1 MSYLPADLRDRLL
14 EADNRHCVY
23 CHTREA
29 NTGQP
34 MTVDH
39 IMPQAQGGQTVFDNL
54 CFACRR
60 CNEFKGSATRAQ
72 DPLTGE
78 IVALFHPRQQ
88 SWADHFQWDETGALL
103 IGLTDTGR
111 ATIVALN
118 MNHPVMVDV
127 RRRWVSVG
135 WHPPT
140 DLAEKLRCQPSLC
153 PRCPTPQPDRPK

>member
-1 MSYLPADLRDRLL
+1 MSYLSTDLRVRLL
-14 EADNRHCVY
+14 EADNRHCAY
-23 CHTREA
+23 CYTTEV

-39 IMPQAQGGQTVFDNL
+39 VEPQTQGGETTFENL

-60 CNEFKGSATRAQ
+60 CNEFKGSAASAQ

-78 IVALFHPRQQ
+78 TVALFHPRRQT
-88 SWADHFQWDETGALL
+88 WVDHFRWDESGALL
-103 IGLTDTGR
+103 IGLTAVGR

-118 MNHPVMVDV
+118 MNNSVIVDA

-140 DLAEKLRCQPSLC
+140 LSN
-153 PRCPTPQPDRPK
+153 

>member
-1 MSYLPADLRDRLL
+1 MSKYTLPAELREQLL
-14 EADNRHCVY
+14 AADDQRCAY
-23 CHTREA
+23 CHTTEA

-39 IMPQAQGGQTVFDNL
+39 IVPQAQGGPTAFHNL

-60 CNEFKGSATRAQ
+60 CNEFKGSAITTR

-78 IVALFHPRQQ
+78 MVPLFHARTQI
-88 SWADHFQWDETGALL
+88 WNEHFAWNPAGTHV
-103 IGLTDTGR
+103 IGLTAIGR

-118 MNHPVMVDV
+118 MNNAVIVDA

-135 WHPPT
+135 WHPP
-140 DLAEKLRCQPSLC
+140 AE
-153 PRCPTPQPDRPK
+153 